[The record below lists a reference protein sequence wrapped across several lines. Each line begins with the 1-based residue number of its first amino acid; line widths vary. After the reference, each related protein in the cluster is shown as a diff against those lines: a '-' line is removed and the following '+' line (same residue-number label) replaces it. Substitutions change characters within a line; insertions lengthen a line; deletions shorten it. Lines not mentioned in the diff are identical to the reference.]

1 MGFGELG
8 VDFSSYNSQKLKID
22 HFELIWKYQN
32 EQKLLLWSATV
43 RIYNTSTLNNQSNG
57 ILAEKWSKHD
67 SMRIIQGE
75 MKYSENNNDRAQE

>member
-8 VDFSSYNSQKLKID
+8 VDFCSYNSQKLKID

-43 RIYNTSTLNNQSNG
+43 RIYNTST
-57 ILAEKWSKHD
+57 
-67 SMRIIQGE
+67 
-75 MKYSENNNDRAQE
+75 